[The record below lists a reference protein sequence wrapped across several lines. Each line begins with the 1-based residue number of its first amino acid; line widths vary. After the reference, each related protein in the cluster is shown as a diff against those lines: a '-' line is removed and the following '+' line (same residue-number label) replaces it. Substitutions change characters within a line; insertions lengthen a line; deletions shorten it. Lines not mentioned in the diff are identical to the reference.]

1 MLSQLGSKAH
11 LVDRKM
17 YPPLS
22 RTAELYHEL
31 LMTNRIKLN
40 KKKKKWKKEKKTMQ
54 CINGKEWEKAALKN
68 RYNFQPNMKTL
79 VISGTSYNE

>member
-40 KKKKKWKKEKKTMQ
+40 KKKKMKKGKKDNTMYQWKRMRKSCSQEQ
-54 CINGKEWEKAALKN
+54 
-68 RYNFQPNMKTL
+68 
-79 VISGTSYNE
+79 V

>member
-40 KKKKKWKKEKKTMQ
+40 KKKKMKKEKKDNAMYQ
-54 CINGKEWEKAALKN
+54 WKRMRKSCSQE
-68 RYNFQPNMKTL
+68 Q
-79 VISGTSYNE
+79 V

>member
-40 KKKKKWKKEKKTMQ
+40 KKKKMKKRKKRQYNVSMEKNEKKLLSRTG
-54 CINGKEWEKAALKN
+54 IT
-68 RYNFQPNMKTL
+68 FSPT
-79 VISGTSYNE
+79 

>member
-40 KKKKKWKKEKKTMQ
+40 KKKKNEKRKKRQYNVSMEKNEKKLLSRTG
-54 CINGKEWEKAALKN
+54 IT
-68 RYNFQPNMKTL
+68 FSPT
-79 VISGTSYNE
+79 

>member
-31 LMTNRIKLN
+31 LMTNGIKLN
-40 KKKKKWKKEKKTMQ
+40 KKKKMKKGKKDNAMYQWKRMRKSCSQEQ
-54 CINGKEWEKAALKN
+54 
-68 RYNFQPNMKTL
+68 
-79 VISGTSYNE
+79 V